1 MVIAKIFASHANA
14 KVNFPPPKKKK
25 NIYIYIYLYINIYEN
40 KIDQNFLK
48 PHYVGKNSS

>member
-14 KVNFPPPKKKK
+14 KVNFPLP
-25 NIYIYIYLYINIYEN
+25 IYIYIYIYIYEN

-48 PHYVGKNSS
+48 PQYIWKNSE

>member
-25 NIYIYIYLYINIYEN
+25 YIYIYIYLYIYIYEN